1 MYRAGVSF
9 SILGHAA
16 WAPGLAGAD
25 DWSAWAAAPA
35 PIPAEGEPGVK
46 AMPAMLR
53 RRLGQL
59 GKMALEVAYS
69 ALGERTGVPT
79 VFCSRHGE
87 TARAIALLNDL
98 AQGAPLSP
106 TAFGMSV
113 HNANAGLFSIARA
126 DRANHIA
133 LAAGSST
140 LEHAVIEACG
150 LLADGAPTVLLVA
163 ADSPLP
169 EVFGQFADR
178 AEQPHAFAWLMAPA
192 GTLGEGGQIALDW
205 VATDA
210 PEQQGGMPGTL
221 EVLRFHVAGQ
231 ARLERIAARRHWR
244 WSRDG

>member
-16 WAPGLAGAD
+16 WAPGVTTAQEWA
-25 DWSAWAAAPA
+25 AWAAAPA
-35 PIPAEGEPGVK
+35 PIAHEGEPGVR

-59 GKMALEVAYS
+59 GKMALETAYS
-69 ALGERTGVPT
+69 ALGGRTGVPT

-87 TARAIALLNDL
+87 TARAIALLDDL
-98 AQGAPLSP
+98 AGGVPLSP

-113 HNANAGLFSIARA
+113 HNANAGLFSIARG

-133 LAAGSST
+133 LAAGSGT

-150 LLADGAPTVLLVA
+150 LLADGEPAVLLVA
-163 ADSPLP
+163 ADCPLP
-169 EVFGQFADR
+169 SVFAPFADR
-178 AEQPHAFAWLMAPA
+178 AEQPHAFAWLMAA
-192 GTLGEGGQIALDW
+192 EGEGERLSLHWA
-205 VATDA
+205 AADA
-210 PEQQGGMPGTL
+210 DEESGGLPGTL
-221 EVLRFHVAGQ
+221 DVLRFLAGGAAQ
-231 ARLERIAARRHWR
+231 LERTAGRQRWR